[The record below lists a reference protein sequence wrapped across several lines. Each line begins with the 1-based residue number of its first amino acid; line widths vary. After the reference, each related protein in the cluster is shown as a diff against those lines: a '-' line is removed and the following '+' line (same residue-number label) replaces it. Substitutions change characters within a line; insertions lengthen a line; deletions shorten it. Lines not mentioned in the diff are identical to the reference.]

1 MYFGT
6 YEHTLDDKGRLLIPR
21 KIKEN
26 LGSESSLY
34 IMQGFEGSIAVYD
47 KDAFEKLTKD
57 VNSLNFYKKNSRDYL
72 RIALSSVYEL
82 TIDKVGRI
90 QIPTQVLNKFKISK
104 EVTIIGVNDHFEI
117 WDKEAFVTYQN
128 EASERFS
135 EIAES
140 LEKEHE

>member
-26 LGSESSLY
+26 LGSESTLY

-47 KDAFEKLTKD
+47 REAFEKLTKD

-72 RIALSSVYEL
+72 RVALSSVYEL
-82 TIDKVGRI
+82 NIDKVGRI
-90 QIPTQVLNKFKISK
+90 QIPTQVLNKFHIKK
-104 EVTIIGVNDHFEI
+104 EVSIIGINDHFEI
-117 WDKEAFVTYQN
+117 WDKEAFIAYQN

>member
-26 LGSESSLY
+26 LGSESALY

-47 KDAFEKLTKD
+47 KEAFEKLTKD